1 MRKSRPRR
9 HRLVPALI
17 LAGLLATASYAF
29 TATNTVP
36 GTNAGQGAQTIS
48 GYTVSNVTYDLD
60 TSSGT
65 AMVTGATFDLTPDAG
80 GPPPTDVEA
89 RLTPTGTYVD
99 CTNSAG
105 TTWTCAFSGVTTQ
118 SMASLDVAAVQ

>member
-17 LAGLLATASYAF
+17 LAALLATASYAF

-48 GYTVSNVTYDLD
+48 GYTASNVTYDLD

-65 AMVTGATFDLTPDAG
+65 AMVTGATFDLTPDSSGNA
-80 GPPPTDVEA
+80 PTDVEA
-89 RLTPTGTYVD
+89 RLTSTGTYVN
-99 CTNSAG
+99 CSNSSG
-105 TTWTCAFSGVTTQ
+105 TTWTCAFSGVTALST
-118 SMASLDVAAVQ
+118 ASLDIAAVQ